1 MSLFSRER
9 CKQMARV
16 NPHLLGSGTIGY
28 SQPWKYVFTTPPP
41 PHPPALAQ
49 YSAGGVGGWPVAI
62 TVLRFFSLLY
72 NLIKEINTH
81 AVLFITAVNK
91 KNLNN
96 QICLH
101 NSHSPPYPEIVGR
114 APPHTSRNGAKS
126 VLYYPLCCTA
136 SGDWVFYTHSIEC
149 IFITQF
155 KIGPF
160 NGSVYL
166 GRVIEG

>member
-28 SQPWKYVFTTPPP
+28 SQPWKYVFTTPP

-114 APPHTSRNGAKS
+114 SPPPHQQEWCQKCPVLSPVLNGLRRLS
-126 VLYYPLCCTA
+126 ILYTLN
-136 SGDWVFYTHSIEC
+136 WVHIYHSI
-149 IFITQF
+149 
-155 KIGPF
+155 
-160 NGSVYL
+160 
-166 GRVIEG
+166 